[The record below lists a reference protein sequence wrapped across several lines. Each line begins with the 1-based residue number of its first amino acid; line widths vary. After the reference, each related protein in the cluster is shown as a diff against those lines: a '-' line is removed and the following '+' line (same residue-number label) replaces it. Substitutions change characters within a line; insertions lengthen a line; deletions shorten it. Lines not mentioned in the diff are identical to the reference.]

1 MRKLYGDADD
11 GNPAYSAEI
20 PREWKHSLLSSRG
33 METSVV
39 ELPRMEKSRRIPT
52 EMKKKSLR
60 ETQTL
65 RAGCNKAE
73 PKNFA
78 PPQTPFP
85 GALDGQNLISW
96 RWSLYIHLQTQFGED
111 RCTQFRVIVVIDP
124 QTNPQTG
131 PITIHCA
138 AKLSAQCNKDAL
150 CCNAAV
156 LHLRRQK
163 KNQSATSFKSHLH
176 VNQKSSTSFDIPK
189 LSVVTY
195 SLNVDCTC

>member
-1 MRKLYGDADD
+1 
-11 GNPAYSAEI
+11 
-20 PREWKHSLLSSRG
+20 
-33 METSVV
+33 METSV
-39 ELPRMEKSRRIPT
+39 LKFPRMEKSRRIPT

-65 RAGCNKAE
+65 RAGCIKAE
-73 PKNFA
+73 PKIFA

-96 RWSLYIHLQTQFGED
+96 RWSLYLHLQTQFED
-111 RCTQFRVIVVIDP
+111 RCTQFRVIVVIDHK
-124 QTNPQTG
+124 QTHRQDRLQYTAP
-131 PITIHCA
+131 
-138 AKLSAQCNKDAL
+138 LSLAPSVIKTHF
-150 CCNAAV
+150 AV
-156 LHLRRQK
+156 MLPFCISGDKK
-163 KNQSATSFKSHLH
+163 KNQSATSFKSHFH

>member
-96 RWSLYIHLQTQFGED
+96 RWSLYLHLQTQFED
-111 RCTQFRVIVVIDP
+111 RCTQFRVIVVTDP
-124 QTNPQTG
+124 QTNKHTHPQTG
-131 PITIHCA
+131 LITIHCA
-138 AKLSAQCNKDAL
+138 AAS
-150 CCNAAV
+150 
-156 LHLRRQK
+156 
-163 KNQSATSFKSHLH
+163 
-176 VNQKSSTSFDIPK
+176 
-189 LSVVTY
+189 
-195 SLNVDCTC
+195 